1 MKATKAQLEVLLKL
15 RDTELA
21 NFQNTQ
27 NESHKTEFELR
38 QENTNLRFTIRS
50 LIKQYSK
57 LVSKTMLLEAG
68 LKPGVEED

>member
-1 MKATKAQLEVLLKL
+1 MKATK
-15 RDTELA
+15 TELQAMLIVKEEEIA
-21 NFQNTQ
+21 NLTATQ
-27 NESHKTEFELR
+27 KESMKIEYDLR
-38 QENTNLRFTIRS
+38 NENTRLRFTIRS